1 MSIVDMDFT
10 GLYLC
15 FEDAQKKALEI
26 DRPVLAAFSCSV
38 ATVDTL
44 SLLEKAQH
52 SEGSYAFWESRHPSL
67 SMFGWGGR
75 LKLVRWVKRA
85 LPRCSL
91 HGVCFCKQQCVMAR

>member
-67 SMFGWGGR
+67 SMFGWGG
-75 LKLVRWVKRA
+75 
-85 LPRCSL
+85 
-91 HGVCFCKQQCVMAR
+91 GD